1 MLEKLGKAL
10 ASRDILQEFEPACCN
25 AYLQTC
31 CTGQFVLPFQFSIVI
46 AIGHITHLC
55 PGQDFVCGGGGGGG
69 GVRMS
74 ASDTLSR
81 APQNVGLG
89 VGWGGGYPSPGNF
102 EKKKGYL
109 RQLFVR
115 FEDSLLGNKAGKS
128 EGH

>member
-10 ASRDILQEFEPACCN
+10 ASRDILQEFEPAFCN

-69 GVRMS
+69 GAHECIRHFIPS
-74 ASDTLSR
+74 AAECR
-81 APQNVGLG
+81 VGGG
-89 VGWGGGYPSPGNF
+89 VGWGVSFPRKF
-102 EKKKGYL
+102 
-109 RQLFVR
+109 
-115 FEDSLLGNKAGKS
+115 
-128 EGH
+128 